1 MRYYKGEK
9 DTKTLKTGSVNP
21 LQNREIIITQ
31 RGMYYKKG
39 CFITKWDRNDKL
51 GQELLQ
57 SGAGNLL
64 QSGLIVIAKKDRY
77 Y

>member
-1 MRYYKGEK
+1 MRYCKGEK
-9 DTKTLKTGSVNP
+9 DTKTLKTGAVNP
-21 LQNREIIITQ
+21 LQNGEIIIRQ

-39 CFITKWDRNDKL
+39 CFITKWDRYYKL